1 MKDYHH
7 QRDFDFTIEHIIFSL
22 FTISL
27 FLSFSARSLCCQA
40 AVGLTPCRRQSSLA
54 PSCARRS
61 MSAARVALRAPR
73 STHASSGQR
82 GVSGDPLFVRFIA
95 SWKTQKYVHTR
106 ARERTF
112 TATLILAERTPAYKK
127 YTSFHGFKD
136 SRSHAVSQ
144 RTDSLN

>member
-61 MSAARVALRAPR
+61 MSAARA
-73 STHASSGQR
+73 ASE
-82 GVSGDPLFVRFIA
+82 L
-95 SWKTQKYVHTR
+95 H
-106 ARERTF
+106 
-112 TATLILAERTPAYKK
+112 AERTHRAASGASLATPVLCVSLRLGRPRNMCILAQGSGLSLPP
-127 YTSFHGFKD
+127 SFLQSALQPTKNIHRFTD
-136 SRSHAVSQ
+136 SRIHAVTQS
-144 RTDSLN
+144 RNERIH